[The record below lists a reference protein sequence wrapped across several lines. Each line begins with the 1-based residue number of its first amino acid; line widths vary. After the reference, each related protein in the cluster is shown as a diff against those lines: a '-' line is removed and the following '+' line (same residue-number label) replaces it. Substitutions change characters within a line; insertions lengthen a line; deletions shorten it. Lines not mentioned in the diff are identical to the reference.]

1 MIDSK
6 TTVLW
11 NTPDAEQPPPHT
23 GDRIVGAIVLADIR
37 ERIELGRQRYGTY
50 LRTHNGLDAEQDAY
64 EELIDA
70 VLYTKQGMLERA
82 DLAAEVE
89 RLQAQ
94 VLALSK
100 LVCVMRDAIPA
111 LTALVDKR
119 DAIVDAWAEAN
130 IAMLEK

>member
-1 MIDSK
+1 MTEK
-6 TTVLW
+6 
-11 NTPDAEQPPPHT
+11 PPHI

-50 LRTHNGLDAEQDAY
+50 LMTHNGLDAAQNAY

-70 VLYTKQGMLERA
+70 VFYTKQDMMERA

-94 VLALSK
+94 VKALSK
-100 LVCVMRDAIPA
+100 LVCVMREAMPA
-111 LTALVDKR
+111 YTALLEKHTD
-119 DAIVDAWAEAN
+119 IVDAWVEAN
-130 IAMLEK
+130 IAMLNE